1 MDQEREIY
9 KGRKKEIFI
18 TAAGA
23 DGADNYEVA
32 RCIKSNKVFMM
43 TVTQTIS

>member
-23 DGADNYEVA
+23 ENYEVA
-32 RCIKSNKVFMM
+32 WCIKNNKVFMM
-43 TVTQTIS
+43 TVVQTIS